1 MDRTEPGP
9 PIDGSPFILDP
20 FEFPQS
26 LGAAVNSL
34 RESEVAREAFGDDVV
49 DHYATLLGQEWSV
62 FLDSV
67 TDWERTRYFEL
78 I

>member
-1 MDRTEPGP
+1 M
-9 PIDGSPFILDP
+9 GSPFDREAL
-20 FEFPQS
+20 EFPQT
-26 LGAAVNSL
+26 LGAAVDSL
-34 RESEVAREAFGDDVV
+34 RDSAVAREVFGDAVV

-67 TDWERTRYFEL
+67 TDWERSRYFEL

>member
-1 MDRTEPGP
+1 
-9 PIDGSPFILDP
+9 
-20 FEFPQS
+20 
-26 LGAAVNSL
+26 VNSL